1 MTEDGRQ
8 NDDEATHTNG
18 PNTPDD
24 ERGGQYDQRHPTDY
38 A

>member
-24 ERGGQYDQRHPTDY
+24 ERGPIRPTTPTDY

>member
-24 ERGGQYDQRHPTDY
+24 ERGANTTNDTPTDY